1 MMIILLLLII
11 IIILKYFY
19 RITASVLRKKLL
31 SMKLL
36 MIVLQFESKNCF
48 VLARI
53 IKKKKK
59 YKKNTKQNKTRK
71 QQKKQMKK
79 SRKVVKIMYTIEA
92 LIIVTVSCVQ
102 KLQNLS
108 KCLPPRN
115 MWSLSALTR
124 KYANTIL
131 FPLNVAWCSCDLFL
145 QCFGV
150 FSKYRLIYIATWCYI
165 IFDATVSIHHNVTYD
180 WFVGQLWQWLHWLT
194 WKSFCF

>member
-1 MMIILLLLII
+1 
-11 IIILKYFY
+11 
-19 RITASVLRKKLL
+19 
-31 SMKLL
+31 MKLL

-59 YKKNTKQNKTRK
+59 QIIKKKQNKTKTRK

-79 SRKVVKIMYTIEA
+79 SRKVVKIIYTMEA
-92 LIIVTVSCVQ
+92 LIILTVCCVQ
-102 KLQNLS
+102 KLQIKKLS
-108 KCLPPRN
+108 KCLPPTN

-165 IFDATVSIHHNVTYD
+165 IFDATVSIRRNVTYD